1 MTEQQITENLIK
13 GGKEHDQALS
23 FLFKSEKYSIPIK
36 RFLTSKGMDKD
47 QTNALWT
54 DIIIKFGQL
63 VVNGKYQHQN
73 NLLGYI
79 RNLSGYMCLNF
90 FRDNKKYKTSDIE
103 DIKYSLA
110 DEDISIYSDEL
121 KALFNKEL
129 AKLGDTC
136 KSILSLWSRGYAM
149 KEIAEKLKIIST
161 EATRKRKHVCLKKLL
176 NNIESNQTLKNT
188 FKTFYEQ

>member
-23 FLFKSEKYSIPIK
+23 YLFKSDKYSIPIK
-36 RFLTSKGMDKD
+36 RFLSSKGLDYD
-47 QTNALWT
+47 QANTLWT
-54 DIIIKFGQL
+54 DIVIKFGQL
-63 VVNGKYQHQN
+63 VIDGKYQHQN
-73 NLLGYI
+73 NLLGYL

-90 FRDNKKYKTSDIE
+90 FRDNKKYKTSDLEGIE
-103 DIKYSLA
+103 YGLA
-110 DEDISIYSDEL
+110 DEDITIYSDEL
-121 KALFNKEL
+121 KILFDKEL
-129 AKLGDTC
+129 EKLGDTC

-149 KEIAEKLKIIST
+149 KEITEKLKIISA

-176 NNIESNQTLKNT
+176 SNIELNQTLKNT